1 MSNVLIAGP
10 DRGLRGE
17 LEAAGASVGTVSG
30 ALTREKLLDAGVEDV
45 DLFVLT
51 DVTEATS
58 IPIAVEAN
66 PDAKVVVYSPDSMP
80 EFVRGQVDLA
90 LDPAVLAAD
99 VVAEELLA
107 AE

>member
-10 DRGLRGE
+10 DRGLQEE
-17 LEAAGASVGTVSG
+17 LEAQGATVERISDVV
-30 ALTREKLLDAGVEDV
+30 TRERLLDAGVESA

-51 DVTEATS
+51 DITEATA

-66 PDAKVVVYSPDSMP
+66 PDAKIVVYSPDSMP

-90 LDPAVLAAD
+90 LDPAVLPAD
-99 VVAEELLA
+99 VVAEELL
-107 AE
+107 EN